1 MLNKSDRV
9 LKERLQDRKEWVE
22 YFSECLLHHNINDKV
37 TNEFY
42 KERPFLSLIFIIYFL
57 PINLTKY
64 LSKLKIYNYHNK
76 FKKEVE
82 ILKRELEE
90 SEKID

>member
-1 MLNKSDRV
+1 MLNKSNRV

-37 TNEFY
+37 TKEFY
-42 KERPFLSLIFIIYFL
+42 KERPILSFIFMIYFL
-57 PINLTKY
+57 PINLAKY
-64 LSKLKIYNYHNK
+64 LSKLKISHYHNK
-76 FKKEVE
+76 CRKEVE
-82 ILKRELEE
+82 ILKRELKE

>member
-22 YFSECLLHHNINDKV
+22 YFSECLSHHNINDKV

-42 KERPFLSLIFIIYFL
+42 NVAERVGFEPTIRLLVY
-57 PINLTKY
+57 T
-64 LSKLKIYNYHNK
+64 LSK
-76 FKKEVE
+76 
-82 ILKRELEE
+82 RAP
-90 SEKID
+90 

>member
-9 LKERLQDRKEWVE
+9 LKERLQNRKEWVE

-42 KERPFLSLIFIIYFL
+42 KERPLLSLIFMIYFL
-57 PINLTKY
+57 PINLIKY
-64 LSKLKIYNYHNK
+64 PLMFLLIFQWIIIVMVSY
-76 FKKEVE
+76 
-82 ILKRELEE
+82 
-90 SEKID
+90 